1 MLKEHRTRA
10 EWLAQRI
17 NHVSMSGDLR
27 AVLDGVLLSD
37 GSLHRRGV
45 RQTAN
50 LLMHQHPQ
58 RRGWLLQLQA
68 DLTARGLVI
77 KMGTSLRGPVTIRDQ
92 ELPGGRRYDI
102 LRSLNYA
109 ELVGEYSRWY
119 PQGTKVVPRDLRLTP
134 TVLLHWFCGDGRG
147 GDRKG
152 TLGFCT
158 DGFTLEDVDF
168 LVTRFQEDLGV
179 TVLRTQARGRPQ
191 ILVSQR
197 DEAVKVKTLL
207 EPLIPACC
215 AYKLQHVRPLQTQGR
230 GRKLS
235 EALRAQIQLE
245 KGTCTVRDAALRH
258 GVSVSKVWTIWNE
271 S

>member
-1 MLKEHRTRA
+1 ML
-10 EWLAQRI
+10 QQ
-17 NHVSMSGDLR
+17 N
-27 AVLDGVLLSD
+27 
-37 GSLHRRGV
+37 
-45 RQTAN
+45 
-50 LLMHQHPQ
+50 PQ
-58 RRGWLLQLQA
+58 RRGWLLGLQT
-68 DLTARGLVI
+68 DLTAMGLVI
-77 KMGTSLRGPVTIRDQ
+77 KLGTSLRGPATIQGR
-92 ELPGGRRYDI
+92 EVPGERRYDI

-109 ELVGEYSRWY
+109 ELVAERLRWY
-119 PQGTKVVPRDLRLTP
+119 PQGVKVVPRDLRLTP

-152 TLGFCT
+152 TLGFCA

-168 LVTRFQEDLGV
+168 LVTRLQEDLGI
-179 TVLRTQARGRPQ
+179 TALRTQAKGRPQ

-230 GRKLS
+230 GRKLP
-235 EALRAQIQLE
+235 ETLQATIQLE